1 MVRLRFNYRYTMK
14 EEKDI
19 RIEDLEELYEDTDA
33 VHLKFCINH
42 VENGDYIMRVFYVNS
57 ENGSVQDVWGDMDY
71 LKNLSKGEVEYIRRG
86 AMPKVEMRKIH
97 VEDGVL
103 RVDTKLMAHEIKA
116 LDIHYQ
122 Y

>member
-1 MVRLRFNYRYTMK
+1 MS
-14 EEKDI
+14 
-19 RIEDLEELYEDTDA
+19 
-33 VHLKFCINH
+33 
-42 VENGDYIMRVFYVNS
+42 G
-57 ENGSVQDVWGDMDY
+57 GDMDY

>member
-1 MVRLRFNYRYTMK
+1 MCSML
-14 EEKDI
+14 I
-19 RIEDLEELYEDTDA
+19 L
-33 VHLKFCINH
+33 
-42 VENGDYIMRVFYVNS
+42 
-57 ENGSVQDVWGDMDY
+57 NGSVQDVWGDMDY

-122 Y
+122 ILESETMDTDEFLFSPKKMLYQ

>member
-1 MVRLRFNYRYTMK
+1 
-14 EEKDI
+14 
-19 RIEDLEELYEDTDA
+19 
-33 VHLKFCINH
+33 
-42 VENGDYIMRVFYVNS
+42 
-57 ENGSVQDVWGDMDY
+57 MDY

>member
-1 MVRLRFNYRYTMK
+1 
-14 EEKDI
+14 
-19 RIEDLEELYEDTDA
+19 
-33 VHLKFCINH
+33 
-42 VENGDYIMRVFYVNS
+42 MRVFYVNS

-103 RVDTKLMAHEIKA
+103 RVDTKLSEHMEIKA

>member
-1 MVRLRFNYRYTMK
+1 MAKDERNIYTIQDDSSMGEVKIADEVVGIIAALAATEVEGVASMAGNITNELISRLGM
-14 EEKDI
+14 
-19 RIEDLEELYEDTDA
+19 
-33 VHLKFCINH
+33 
-42 VENGDYIMRVFYVNS
+42 
-57 ENGSVQDVWGDMDY
+57 
-71 LKNLSKGEVEYIRRG
+71 KNLSKGEVEYIRRG